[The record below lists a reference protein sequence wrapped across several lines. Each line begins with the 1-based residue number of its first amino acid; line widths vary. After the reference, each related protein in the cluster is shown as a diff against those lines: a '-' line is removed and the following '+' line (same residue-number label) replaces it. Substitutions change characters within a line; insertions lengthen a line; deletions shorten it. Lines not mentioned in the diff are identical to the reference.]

1 MAIFSKFPLK
11 IPIANN
17 LLFKEPLR
25 FNRKKLCSIKWI
37 PTCRLYLPL
46 LDDTKHDLF
55 LISGLVSAWN
65 ILHVTCVAFFRSLDV
80 RHLLILLS
88 LIVNTHTQ
96 NCVITFFTEIVVLWL
111 KVWKYN
117 EEFMQIFGFSSLV
130 FWLESINI
138 SPLINGLFL
147 ASVKSARSL
156 LCSCFCL
163 ESNLHSGCSFS

>member
-1 MAIFSKFPLK
+1 MAIFLKFPLK

-17 LLFKEPLR
+17 LLFKEPLW
-25 FNRKKLCSIKWI
+25 FNRKKFRSIKWI

-46 LDDTKHDLF
+46 LDYMKHDLF
-55 LISGLVSAWN
+55 LISGPVSAWN
-65 ILHVTCVAFFRSLDV
+65 ILHVTFVAFFRCLDV
-80 RHLLILLS
+80 GHLLILLS

-117 EEFMQIFGFSSLV
+117 EGFMQIFGVSSLV

-147 ASVKSARSL
+147 ASVKSAHSL

-163 ESNLHSGCSFS
+163 ESNLYSGCSFP